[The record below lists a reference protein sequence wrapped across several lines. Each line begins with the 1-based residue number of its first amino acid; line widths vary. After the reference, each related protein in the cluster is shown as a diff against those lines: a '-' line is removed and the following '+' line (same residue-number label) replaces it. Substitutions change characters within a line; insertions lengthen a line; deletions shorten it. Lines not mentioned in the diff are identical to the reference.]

1 MAQRNWF
8 IPIESM
14 FYEALYYYDI
24 NDWGIQPL
32 PNNVNTYKKALS
44 EGAKRNW
51 PFRTH
56 NAKGV

>member
-8 IPIESM
+8 NPIESM

-24 NDWGIQPL
+24 HDWGIQPM
-32 PNNVNTYKKALS
+32 PKNVNTQKEDLR

-56 NAKGV
+56 NAKGE

>member
-1 MAQRNWF
+1 
-8 IPIESM
+8 M